1 MGNISKHKFDHVLW
15 GIAAGIL
22 GACFGFLIFGM
33 FIAAVQDV
41 TFGRFIETLVEVTDT
56 FHDKLVTVSILIDV
70 LIFFIMIRKEYYEFC
85 KGILAVVIVSVPVAV
100 YLY

>member
-1 MGNISKHKFDHVLW
+1 MGNLRKHKFDHMLW

-22 GACFGFLIFGM
+22 GACLGFLIFGM

-41 TFGRFIETLVEVTDT
+41 SFGRFIETLVEGTDT

-70 LIFFIMIRKEYYEFC
+70 VIFFIMIRKEYYEFC